1 MSLPLHLKRV
11 VLSGMRPCPC
21 VARTKEVDEINQ
33 KVLTDEGR
41 MHTFAT
47 QIGLSARTEFALTA
61 F

>member
-11 VLSGMRPCPC
+11 VLSGMRPWPC
-21 VARTKEVDEINQ
+21 VARTKVNEINQ
-33 KVLTDEGR
+33 KVLTDVER
-41 MHTFAT
+41 IHAFAT